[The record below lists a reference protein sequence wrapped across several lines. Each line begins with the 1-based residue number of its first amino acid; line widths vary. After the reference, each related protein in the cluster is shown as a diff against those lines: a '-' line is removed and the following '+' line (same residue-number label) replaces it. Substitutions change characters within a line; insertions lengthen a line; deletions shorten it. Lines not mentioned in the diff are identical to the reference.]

1 MEREGEYMKTI
12 LKKTG
17 ILILT
22 VILICSIWP
31 LRADA
36 AFEIPGN
43 CQVQTDTGAAGI
55 VKTLDYSYD
64 GNTGYGHASER
75 YGEILF
81 SGDYGQFRCP
91 APGRCLY
98 PCGGGESPLGKCRK
112 SGYFPAAK

>member
-1 MEREGEYMKTI
+1 MKTI

-64 GNTGYGHASER
+64 GNTYYSLRDMAMLLKDTEKSFSL
-75 YGEILF
+75 EITGNSVVP
-81 SGDYGQFRCP
+81 SG
-91 APGRCLY
+91 
-98 PCGGGESPLGKCRK
+98 
-112 SGYFPAAK
+112 